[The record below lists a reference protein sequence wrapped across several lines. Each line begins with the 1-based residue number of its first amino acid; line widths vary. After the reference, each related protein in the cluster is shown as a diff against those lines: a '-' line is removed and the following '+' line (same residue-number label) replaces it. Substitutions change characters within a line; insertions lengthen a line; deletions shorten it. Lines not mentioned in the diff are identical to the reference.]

1 MSIGFPE
8 NFKKLNWVLFKDIR
22 ESARLRLSEVEM
34 KSREIRVIYGKDIEN
49 MTKTLMEDYKVAE
62 KFGDKSSS
70 IGLKPN
76 LVVATTPDT
85 GATTHMEIVTA
96 VIEYLQDYGFS
107 NISILEGSWVGDA
120 TERAYRLNGYY
131 DIKRR
136 YGVGLFDLKKERN
149 KTKK

>member
-1 MSIGFPE
+1 
-8 NFKKLNWVLFKDIR
+8 
-22 ESARLRLSEVEM
+22 M

-107 NISILEGSWVGDA
+107 NISILEGS
-120 TERAYRLNGYY
+120 
-131 DIKRR
+131 
-136 YGVGLFDLKKERN
+136 
-149 KTKK
+149 